1 MSDPKTRED
10 LRFAALRNAL
20 YHAARRR
27 WLEAA
32 NRVVTFLIIILGT
45 AAAANLGRFLGF
57 QAIETVFGIATA
69 AFGALQLVFDF
80 GGRAWT
86 HQTLQQ
92 KYYELLAR
100 VESMADDDPAVLCQL
115 AGDLVRI
122 YADEPPIADV
132 PDAVAYNAAAKAL
145 GATDEECFKIGIC
158 TRFAAALFPF
168 FPFRL
173 RTHSEIAEDGAKVH
187 G

>member
-1 MSDPKTRED
+1 MSDLKTREG
-10 LRFAALRNAL
+10 LRFHALRNAL
-20 YHAARRR
+20 YHTARRR

-69 AFGALQLVFDF
+69 ALGALQLVFDF
-80 GGRAWT
+80 GGRART

-100 VESMADDDPAVLCQL
+100 VESMTDDDPAVLCQL

-145 GATDEECFKIGIC
+145 GATDIACFKISIW
-158 TRFAAALFPF
+158 TRFSAALFPW

-173 RTHSEIAEDGAKVH
+173 RTRDEIVKDYAKAN